1 MDGGGLKKEL
11 GLFGVFAVGAGAMIS
26 SGIFVLP
33 GPAYNIAGAGVVV
46 SYVLAALMIVPA
58 MLSGAE
64 LATAMP
70 RAGGDYFFITRSLG
84 PAVGTVGGIG
94 AWFSLILKSS
104 FALVGAGAYAVSL
117 FEGLNPIS
125 VMVVAC
131 IVFTVMNMFTAGRG
145 HTAQIWMVVALL
157 AIMVAYCVFGV
168 PKVDIKRFSPLAEK
182 GVGAI
187 FAAAGF
193 VFISYGGLLKV
204 ASLSEEVKRPGR
216 NLPLGLALCLV
227 VVAILYFFCV
237 FVTVGVL
244 ERGRMGATETPLA
257 EGAFA
262 IMGEAGRILIDIAA
276 ILACLTTANAGI
288 MAASRYPMA
297 MARDRVLPRFLRRM
311 SKGRGAPIFAVLI
324 TGALVLSAGLILDL
338 THLVEVAST
347 ILITLF
353 VLINLS
359 VIVMR
364 ESKIQN
370 YRPQFRCPLYPWVQ
384 ILGIAAGIFLLIE
397 MGYEPLLIAAGF
409 VVAALLWYLAYA
421 RRRVRQEYALIHLVE
436 RVTDRRL
443 TSYTLE
449 EELRE
454 IVRERD
460 AVQEDRFDRL
470 IRGCPVLDLEGPL
483 SREAFFEVVAA
494 ELAARV
500 GMDVADL
507 KKRLIEREEQSTTV
521 LRPGLAVPHVVIDGE
536 KIFEVAMARIRQG
549 VVFSPE
555 IPPVRIVFVLVG
567 TPDERTFHL
576 RALAAIAQITQTTG
590 FDEKWL
596 AARSRQELRDIVILA
611 ERMRMPGEQ

>member
-1 MDGGGLKKEL
+1 LDGGGLKKEL

-536 KIFEVAMARIRQG
+536 KKFEVAMARIRQG

-576 RALAAIAQITQTTG
+576 RALAAIAQITQTAG

>member
-1 MDGGGLKKEL
+1 LAEGLKKEL

-33 GPAYNIAGAGVVV
+33 GPAYAIAGAGVVV
-46 SYVLAALMIVPA
+46 SYIMAALMIAPT
-58 MLSGAE
+58 MLSAAE

-84 PAVGTVGGIG
+84 PTVGTVGGVG
-94 AWFSLILKSS
+94 AWLSLILKSS
-104 FALVGAGAYAVSL
+104 FALVGAGAYAASL
-117 FEGLNPIS
+117 VDGLNPTS
-125 VMVVAC
+125 VIVVAC
-131 IVFTVMNMFTAGRG
+131 IVFTVTNMFTAGRG

-157 AIMVAYCVFGV
+157 AIMVIYCVIGV
-168 PKVDIKRFSPLAEK
+168 PKVDVTRFSPLAEK

-187 FAAAGF
+187 FAATGF
-193 VFISYGGLLKV
+193 VFISYGGLTKI
-204 ASLSEEVKRPGR
+204 ASLSEEVKNPGR
-216 NLPLGLALCLV
+216 NLPLGMGLCLA
-227 VVAILYFFCV
+227 VVALLYFFCV

-244 ERGRMGATETPLA
+244 ERGRMCATETPLA

-262 IMGEAGRILIDIAA
+262 IMGNAGRILIDIAA

-297 MARDRVLPRFLRRM
+297 MARDGVFPRFLGRM
-311 SKGRGAPIFAVLI
+311 SKGRGAPIFAVLL
-324 TGALVLSAGLILDL
+324 TGALVLSAGLLLDL
-338 THLVEVAST
+338 AHLVEVAST
-347 ILITLF
+347 ILITVF
-353 VLINLS
+353 VLVNLC

-370 YRPQFRCPLYPWVQ
+370 YRPQFCCPVYPWLQ
-384 ILGIAAGIFLLIE
+384 ILGMAAGIFLLIE
-397 MGYEPLLIAAGF
+397 MGYEPLLISAGF
-409 VVAALLWYLAYA
+409 VVAALVWFFIYA
-421 RRRVRQEYALIHLVE
+421 RKRVRQEFALIHLVE
-436 RVTDRRL
+436 RVTDRKL
-443 TSYTLE
+443 TTYTLE

-470 IRGCPVLDLEGPL
+470 IRNCPVLDLEGPL
-483 SREAFFEVVAA
+483 SRDAFFEVVAA
-494 ELAARV
+494 ELAARL
-500 GMDVADL
+500 GLQVADL

-521 LRPGLAVPHVVIDGE
+521 LRPGLAVPHVVIEGE
-536 KIFEVAMARIRQG
+536 KRFEIAMARIRQG

-576 RALAAIAQITQTTG
+576 RALAAIAQVTQSTD
-590 FDEKWL
+590 FDQKWL

-611 ERMRMPGEQ
+611 ERMRLPGEH